1 MRSQSK
7 ELEEFKA
14 RTQELDKVAK
24 MLVRRDLELS
34 ETRARREQELEKIE
48 LIFSNLSDGL
58 ILINGQGKLELF
70 NPAAEQMF
78 GVRARDILGRTFQ
91 ELETFPRLLE
101 VARIV
106 GEKKEF
112 SRYELPVPPNKVFEI
127 SAILL
132 RAGEAK
138 DQGVIL
144 VSRDITK
151 EKQVEQ
157 LKTEFVS
164 LAAHQL
170 RSPLSAMKWAFQ
182 ALLDGDAGPVSQEQ
196 MQFLDGAYR
205 SNERMIGLVG
215 DLLEASKI
223 EEGKYLY
230 RPEPSQIEEI
240 IENILRTHENEAKEK
255 RMEVL
260 FQRPARALPKVIVD
274 REKIKLAIENVID
287 NAFRYTSNGGR
298 ITISCALKGPHLEV
312 AIADTGIGITQLQ
325 QQRVFERF
333 FRADNAKKIDTE
345 GSGLGL
351 YLAKNIVEAHGGKIW
366 FVSKEQEGTT
376 FTLSLPLADKGLEK
390 RRV

>member
-1 MRSQSK
+1 MRSQTK

-14 RTQELDKVAK
+14 RTRELDKVAK

-58 ILINGQGKLELF
+58 ILINGQGRLELF

-91 ELETFPRLLE
+91 DLETFPRLIE

-112 SRYELPVPPNKVFEI
+112 SRYELPIPPNKVLEV

-132 RAGEAK
+132 RAGEVK

-144 VSRDITK
+144 VSHDITK

-170 RSPLSAMKWAFQ
+170 RTPLSAIKWALQ
-182 ALLDGDAGPVSQEQ
+182 ALLDGDAGPTTPPQRE
-196 MQFLDGAYR
+196 LLEKNR
-205 SNERMIGLVG
+205 ISNERMIALVN
-215 DLLEASKI
+215 DLLDVTRI
-223 EEGKYLY
+223 EEGRYLY
-230 RPEPSQIEEI
+230 QPALFQFEELVQGVVQSYRVQAGLRNIALVFDPS
-240 IENILRTHENEAKEK
+240 KEK
-255 RMEVL
+255 FPRVL
-260 FQRPARALPKVIVD
+260 VDKEKMLLVIHNLV
-274 REKIKLAIENVID
+274 D
-287 NAFRYTSNGGR
+287 NALRYSSAGGR
-298 ITISCALKGPHLEV
+298 VDITLSHDKKEV
-312 AIADTGIGITQLQ
+312 VFSIKDYGIGVPDEQKPRL
-325 QQRVFERF
+325 FEKF
-333 FRADNAKKIDTE
+333 FRASNAKQIYTE
-345 GSGLGL
+345 GTGLGL
-351 YLAKNIVEAHGGKIW
+351 YLSKNIIEAHEGKIW
-366 FVSKEQEGTT
+366 AESKIGQGST
-376 FTLSLPLADKGLEK
+376 FSFSLPAGPES
-390 RRV
+390 